1 MKTYLQRMGRSLML
15 PVAVLPAAAIM
26 MGIGYWID
34 PNIMTGM
41 GDPNF
46 VSVFLVKAGGAI
58 IDHLPVLFAVGLAL
72 GMSKDKD
79 GAAALSGL
87 VAFLVVTTLL
97 ASGTV
102 GAMKGIPLE
111 EVNVAFSKID
121 NAFIGILSGLVASS
135 MYNRFS
141 HVQLPM
147 ALSFFSGKRLVPIMT
162 SLAMLV
168 VSVILLFIW
177 PVVYAGLVSFGT
189 GISSMG
195 AIGAGLYG
203 FFNRLLIPTGL
214 HHALNSVFWFDV
226 AGINDIGNF
235 LSGEGTKGVTGMYQ
249 AGFFP
254 VMMFGLPAGGY
265 AIYRNA
271 RPEKKKATA
280 SLMIAAGFA
289 AFFTGITEP
298 LEFSFM
304 FVAWPLYVLHA
315 ALTGISLLIS
325 ALFHWTAGFAFSAG
339 LVDFVLSLRNP
350 IANQP
355 WMLLVQGLVM
365 AALYFFTFDFAIKKF
380 NLMTPGREET
390 TLEEEIEEQIADGGN
405 KFTAMATRIFDGLGG
420 NDNIVSIDNCT
431 TRLRL
436 VVKDMDK
443 VDEAKIKSTNVP
455 GVKKIDDQNIQVIV
469 GTEVQFVA
477 DEMSKLKK

>member
-1 MKTYLQRMGRSLML
+1 MKAYLQRMGRSLML
-15 PVAVLPAAAIM
+15 PVAVLPAAALLVGVAYM
-26 MGIGYWID
+26 ID
-34 PNIMTGM
+34 PQLMQGGT
-41 GDPNF
+41 PNT
-46 VSVFLVKAGGAI
+46 VAVFLGNAGLAI
-58 IDHLPVLFAVGLAL
+58 IDKLPILFAVGLAL

-87 VAFLVVTTLL
+87 VAFLVITNLL
-97 ASGTV
+97 STKSVAALQHIDITEV
-102 GAMKGIPLE
+102 GA
-111 EVNVAFSKID
+111 AFGKID
-121 NAFIGILSGLVASS
+121 NAFIGILSGLIAAA

-141 HVQLPM
+141 STKLPM
-147 ALSFFSGKRLVPIMT
+147 ALSFFSGKRLAPIM
-162 SLAMLV
+162 SAVAMTLLSV
-168 VSVILLFIW
+168 VLLFVW
-177 PVVYAGLVSFGT
+177 PTVFDGLVSFGT
-189 GISSMG
+189 GISSLG

-235 LSGEGTKGVTGMYQ
+235 LAGKGTQGITGMYQ

-254 VMMFGLPAGGY
+254 VMMFGLPAGAY

-271 RPEKKKATA
+271 RPERKKATA
-280 SLMIAAGFA
+280 SLMLAAGFA
-289 AFFTGITEP
+289 SFFTGITEP

-315 ALTGISLLIS
+315 ILTGISMFVS

-339 LVDFVLSLRNP
+339 LIDYVLSLRNP

-355 WMLLVQGLVM
+355 WMLLLQGLVM
-365 AALYFFTFDFAIKKF
+365 GVLYYVVFSFAIKKF
-380 NLMTPGREET
+380 NLMTPGREVGQDEVQEDLDSAT
-390 TLEEEIEEQIADGGN
+390 TGNDKFSKQAVIILE
-405 KFTAMATRIFDGLGG
+405 GLGG
-420 NDNIVSIDNCT
+420 KENVESVDNCT

-436 VVKDMDK
+436 VLKDTDL
-443 VDEAKIKSTNVP
+443 VDEAKVKSAKVP
-455 GVKKIDDQNIQVIV
+455 GVKKIDGKNYQVIV

-477 DEMSKLKK
+477 DELKKQIK